1 MPERFSATAMAALDI
16 GSVRIMPIIAE
27 TSAPIGPGWSS
38 VARIITRPSHVI
50 IALTGGPMSFPAAMP
65 ATTVSAGVAI
75 ISTGVSFETALPNSA
90 PTIADTKAPTGP
102 PHALPAKP
110 AAAHEKTTIGGALS
124 A

>member
-1 MPERFSATAMAALDI
+1 
-16 GSVRIMPIIAE
+16 
-27 TSAPIGPGWSS
+27 
-38 VARIITRPSHVI
+38 
-50 IALTGGPMSFPAAMP
+50 MSFPAAMP
-65 ATTVSAGVAI
+65 AMTVSAGVAI

-124 A
+124 ACATATAMAGPTICPARPPNSTSIGIPHFEPIVLSISPVMSDAKSPTPIAPSASTK